1 MPKVNI
7 SFDES
12 TWYYFTEGKREK
24 GEYVAGISDEDLSFL
39 RSTAKNYEKAQD
51 MLGELLKEARTHIR
65 RNSLITK
72 HYPKEVN
79 RDP

>member
-1 MPKVNI
+1 MPKINI

-24 GEYVAGISDEDLSFL
+24 GEYIAKVSDEDLRFL
-39 RSTAKNYEKAQD
+39 RDAAKNYKKAQD